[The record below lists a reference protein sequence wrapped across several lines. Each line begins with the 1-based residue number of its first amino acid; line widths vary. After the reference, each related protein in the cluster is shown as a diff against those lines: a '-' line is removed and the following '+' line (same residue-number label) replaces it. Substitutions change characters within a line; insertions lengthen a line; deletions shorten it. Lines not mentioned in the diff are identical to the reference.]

1 MSYFIPPASVKKSSC
16 TVLNHQNC
24 SRYLLV
30 NRKASTVQIN
40 KIIKL
45 SRKFIETKGEFTN
58 PPMRVCFRRHS
69 TRIILTNAHS
79 IFNRML
85 QLKERCPAYATLTF
99 ASIVLEKYYVLE
111 IA

>member
-58 PPMRVCFRRHS
+58 PPTPPAGVLS
-69 TRIILTNAHS
+69 TAFYQDNT
-79 IFNRML
+79 
-85 QLKERCPAYATLTF
+85 Y
-99 ASIVLEKYYVLE
+99 
-111 IA
+111 